1 MHNEQTNKQNSAK
14 LFLTAGAFFSLA
26 AFVLAGLASLNM
38 ATAHAT
44 PVSLS
49 AAALAYKDAHDVI
62 PPASTSTPPLTQI
75 DTGESLSPRSAN
87 VSSGSKMIIADLA
100 QKSVTVLDGTTTVAT
115 FPILSIGR
123 EGTFWE
129 TPSGNYSV
137 RTKEPE
143 HLSSIG
149 HTWMPWSMQFY
160 GNYFI
165 HGWPLHADGTP
176 VPKGY
181 SGGCIRL
188 DTDDAKKL
196 YELVDIGIHVYV
208 RGAHMPENVTAHYT
222 MSGSDPLPDSGAK
235 AFIVTDLESGDV
247 LWSRAFDAA
256 ITPGRLSAFMTALVS
271 AETIDQYKWID
282 YEKFVK
288 GGDVTHANMDNPASV
303 QIGALLYPLIY
314 DGNDIA
320 AEGIAAF
327 KGTKAFRNL
336 MNEKSKAIGM
346 SDTQWA
352 GASSKEVST
361 STVRDLGKL
370 LLYIDA
376 QKSFIIKTSLSKSH
390 SFGKNGVERFVW
402 TNDEPLQGDGEY
414 QGGLVA
420 RENDGSGNAMAVFT
434 PQLSE
439 FGTRRIGIVVIGA
452 KNIED
457 SLAKIK
463 NVIEERFAYVPSAQ
477 AANK

>member
-1 MHNEQTNKQNSAK
+1 M
-14 LFLTAGAFFSLA
+14 A
-26 AFVLAGLASLNM
+26 AFVLAGLASLNI
-38 ATAHAT
+38 THSEPT
-44 PVSLS
+44 RLT

-62 PPASTSTPPLTQI
+62 PAVPSLDAASSSQFSGVE
-75 DTGESLSPRSAN
+75 TGESLTPEGPAIT
-87 VSSGSKMIIADLA
+87 SGTKMIIADLA
-100 QKSVTVLDGTTTVAT
+100 LKSVTVVEGTTTLAI

-165 HGWPLHADGTP
+165 HGWPTHEDGSP
-176 VPKGY
+176 VSQGY

-188 DTDDAKKL
+188 DTNDAKKL
-196 YELVDIGIHVYV
+196 YDLVGIGTKIHV
-208 RGAHMPENVTAHYT
+208 RGARAPQSVTAHYL
-222 MSGSDPLPDSGAK
+222 MNGSDPLPDAGAK

-247 LWSRAFDAA
+247 LWGRAYDAA
-256 ITPGRLSAFMTALVS
+256 VAPGRLGAFMTALVS

-288 GGDVTHANMDNPASV
+288 GGDVTRADKDNPASV
-303 QIGALLYPLIY
+303 QIGALLYPLIFN
-314 DGNDIA
+314 GNDIA
-320 AEGIAAF
+320 AEGIAAS
-327 KGTKAFRNL
+327 KGAKIFRKL
-336 MNEKSKAIGM
+336 MNEKSEAIGM
-346 SDTQWA
+346 HDSEWA
-352 GASSKEVST
+352 GASSHEMST

-370 LLYIDA
+370 LLYIDT
-376 QKSFIIKTSLSKSH
+376 QKSFIIKTSLAKSH

-402 TNDEPLQGDGEY
+402 DNNEPLLDDGEY

-420 RENDGSGNAMAVFT
+420 RENDGSGNAMAVFAL
-434 PQLSE
+434 PLSE
-439 FGTRRIGIVVIGA
+439 FSTRRVGVVIVGA
-452 KNIED
+452 KNAED

-463 NVIEERFAYVPSAQ
+463 NTLEERFVYMPN
-477 AANK
+477 AAITKK